1 MKIDITKQPYTP
13 NGWTVESHDVSIKT
27 FDPKK
32 IELVNEVKDGETA
45 ITGTEYRARLE
56 GKPVLNANVLD
67 YLLKNLHLIPEDWKG
82 KAIFFWGTI
91 YRDSSGDL
99 YVRYLD
105 WYGGRW
111 YWSCDW
117 LDNGWSSN
125 YPAALASTK
134 NLKLRPSSDS
144 LPFDPSALV
153 ISYGEKK
160 YKLVELT

>member
-91 YRDSSGDL
+91 YRYSDGDL
-99 YVRYLD
+99 CVRYLCWD
-105 WYGGRW
+105 GSGWGWNYRW
-111 YWSCDW
+111 
-117 LDNGWSSN
+117 LGNRWSSDD
-125 YPAALASTK
+125 PAALASTK